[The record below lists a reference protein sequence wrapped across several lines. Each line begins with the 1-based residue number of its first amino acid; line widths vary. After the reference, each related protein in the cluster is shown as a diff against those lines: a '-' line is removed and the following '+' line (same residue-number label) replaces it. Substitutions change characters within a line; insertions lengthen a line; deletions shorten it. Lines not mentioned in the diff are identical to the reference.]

1 MELFF
6 LLIFFIVVMLNVVLG
21 LTASRRKRKRA
32 LSVEASAGEEAR
44 GPEGGEVIPE
54 SILAEQNADSL
65 VFSPYAVV
73 EEADYLPLKEE
84 AREEPKKQEEYP
96 TAPLIRDAAPHI
108 PERVEVSESMRVHA
122 KKRLDGEMAP
132 AVTPLRDRPRKL
144 GNLGGPSR
152 SSERRAVSVMKRIEA
167 LPPLQRAIVLSE
179 VLGTPKG
186 LSGE

>member
-32 LSVEASAGEEAR
+32 LSMEASAGEEAQ
-44 GPEGGEVIPE
+44 GAEEGGAIPE

-65 VFSPYAVV
+65 VFSPYAVI
-73 EEADYLPLKEE
+73 EEADNLPRTEE
-84 AREEPKKQEEYP
+84 VREETGETPEPPRIQ
-96 TAPLIRDAAPHI
+96 DADGSI
-108 PERVEVSESMRVHA
+108 PEKAGVSERIRFHAVKRVHSE
-122 KKRLDGEMAP
+122 KAP
-132 AVTPLRDRPRKL
+132 AVTPLRDRPREL
-144 GNLGGPSR
+144 GTLGSPSR
-152 SSERRAVSVMKRIEA
+152 TSERRTVSVMKRIEA